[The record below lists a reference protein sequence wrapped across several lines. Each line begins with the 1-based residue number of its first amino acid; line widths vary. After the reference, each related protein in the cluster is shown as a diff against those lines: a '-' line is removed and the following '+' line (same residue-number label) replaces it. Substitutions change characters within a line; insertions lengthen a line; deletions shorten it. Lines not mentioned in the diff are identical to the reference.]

1 MAHVQPHHVLMAWRT
16 VVRAMLIVEA
26 VVVAG
31 LAQQGRCVKSRVTA
45 IRSCAAAAAAVWLP
59 HVTTESTTAMR
70 VPSTAVAQCALAVLS
85 ALAVGH
91 PRIAR
96 QECVAMAT
104 RVLHRRALMV

>member
-1 MAHVQPHHVLMAWRT
+1 
-16 VVRAMLIVEA
+16 
-26 VVVAG
+26 
-31 LAQQGRCVKSRVTA
+31 
-45 IRSCAAAAAAVWLP
+45 
-59 HVTTESTTAMR
+59 MR
-70 VPSTAVAQCALAVLS
+70 VPLTAVAQCVLAVLS